1 MVPEHAASGSK
12 RQQTKKQGLLRMTRP
27 IFPALMPLCLLVAA
41 GAARADE
48 PTTVHP
54 QQLSARDLLQAC
66 ASSALTATGRE
77 RRRYCDGFVSG
88 VEEGVRLGVQAPG
101 KSICVP
107 ADISAR
113 RLSETYIRY
122 AADHRNDLGRPA
134 AVVVMDALRETY
146 PCATGS

>member
-1 MVPEHAASGSK
+1 MK
-12 RQQTKKQGLLRMTRP
+12 RP
-27 IFPALMPLCLLVAA
+27 IFPVLVPLCLLLTA

-48 PTTVHP
+48 PAAVHP

-88 VEEGVRLGVQAPG
+88 VEEGIRLGVQAPG
-101 KSICVP
+101 MNICVP
-107 ADISAR
+107 PDISSR
-113 RLSETYIRY
+113 RLSEAYIRY

-146 PCATGS
+146 SCATGS

>member
-1 MVPEHAASGSK
+1 
-12 RQQTKKQGLLRMTRP
+12 MTRT
-27 IFPALMPLCLLVAA
+27 IFPVFMPLCLLLAA
-41 GAARADE
+41 GAAGADE
-48 PTTVHP
+48 PAAVHP

-88 VEEGVRLGVQAPG
+88 VEEGVRLGVQAPEM
-101 KSICVP
+101 SICVP

-113 RLSETYIRY
+113 RLSEAYIRY

-146 PCATGS
+146 PCAIGSR

>member
-1 MVPEHAASGSK
+1 MK
-12 RQQTKKQGLLRMTRP
+12 RP
-27 IFPALMPLCLLVAA
+27 SFPVLMPLCLLLAA
-41 GAARADE
+41 GAARTDE
-48 PTTVHP
+48 PAAVHP

-66 ASSALTATGRE
+66 ASSALTASGRE

-88 VEEGVRLGVQAPG
+88 VEEGARLGIQVPEMN
-101 KSICVP
+101 ICAP

-113 RLSETYIRY
+113 RLSEAYIRY